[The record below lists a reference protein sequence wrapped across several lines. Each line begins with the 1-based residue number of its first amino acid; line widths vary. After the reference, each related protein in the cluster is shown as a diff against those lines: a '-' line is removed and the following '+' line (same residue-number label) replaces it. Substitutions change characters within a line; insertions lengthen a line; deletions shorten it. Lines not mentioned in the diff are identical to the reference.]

1 MHQFFSFYGCRLDT
15 CYIFHLKKSLYLVSP
30 PPCCPTSLLHFVA
43 ESTRSIHA
51 SVLYISFL
59 SSCSYLNWLSWG
71 FCFWYAATSL
81 LTGSPRISM
90 MTNPMNDFS
99 VLNLLAFSILPWKT
113 FFILLWGISVSPG
126 SFLTQVA
133 TVALSLSGVLPH
145 LLTSKFQN
153 TPRLSSKTS
162 SFLYVS
168 SFPRC
173 FT

>member
-1 MHQFFSFYGCRLDT
+1 MSFRYL
-15 CYIFHLKKSLYLVSP
+15 LYLSFKKITLSCIP
-30 PPCCPTSLLHFVA
+30 SLLLPHFSA
-43 ESTRSIHA
+43 SFCSGIHKKYPCFC
-51 SVLYISFL
+51 SISFIL
-59 SSCSYLNWLSWG
+59 VFPFYLNWLSWG